1 MVPKEPRVAL
11 AGVALAGV
19 TLPEKL
25 GGAGSPGALVTK
37 GGLLFVTGGGR
48 VLYAIDSKTGQ
59 TVWEHDLGQIA
70 YANPM
75 TYRDRNGRQFVVIAT
90 GAGTQATLVAFAL
103 PQ

>member
-1 MVPKEPRVAL
+1 MRTWSRRTLVPAFRVHNFPTAH
-11 AGVALAGV
+11 
-19 TLPEKL
+19 
-25 GGAGSPGALVTK
+25 GSPGALVTK

-90 GAGTQATLVAFAL
+90 GAGAQATLVAFAL
-103 PQ
+103 PL